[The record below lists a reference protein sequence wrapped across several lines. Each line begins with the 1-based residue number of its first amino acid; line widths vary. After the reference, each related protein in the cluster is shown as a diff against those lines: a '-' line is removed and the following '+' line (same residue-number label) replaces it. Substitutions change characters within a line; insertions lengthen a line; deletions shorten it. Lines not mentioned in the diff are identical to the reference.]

1 MMFKK
6 IKDYISDDRLEL
18 RYRMFAVVSSIALIC
33 YYLIILSRVITGS
46 YKAAGI
52 EAIGALVF
60 TGLVFWGIK
69 MNKQEWAARIIC
81 LIIVFFVMPF
91 SYFSV
96 GGILNGMT
104 IGYVIATMY
113 ITISLE
119 GLWKWVL
126 VCLQAIITAICFYTD
141 YLQRVDNGESVLL
154 REFIVAFI
162 SVFLIS
168 LVVALIVEFQN
179 RMNAIE
185 KRRSNNRADE
195 IEALN
200 RSQNQFFSSMSHEIR
215 TPINTIIGLNEMTLR
230 EEISDEVAENSKN
243 IQSASKMLLH
253 IINDIL
259 DMSKLRS
266 GKMEL
271 TPTAYATG
279 DMLSEIVGMIW
290 IRAKEKKL
298 DFHIN
303 VDPMLPMVLYGDEV
317 RIKQIIINLLTNA
330 IKYTQKGSVTLSVQY
345 DKKSDKSAEVTY
357 TVEDTGMG
365 IKKESIPYLFSA
377 FKRVDEE
384 TNRYIEG
391 TGLGLSIVK
400 EFVDM
405 MRGKISVNSVYTQGS
420 TFVVTI
426 PQGIEDERAVGELNL
441 EGRHSSGVR
450 KHYRVSF
457 EAPDARILVVDDSR
471 ENLLVVS
478 KLLRETKVQ
487 LDTVDSGREALQRT
501 LETAYD
507 LILMDHQMPEMD
519 GIECMHKIHEQ
530 IGGLSKEAKIVVLTA
545 NAGSD
550 RREIYAKE
558 GFDGYIVKPISG
570 ELLEAEVSKKLP
582 QNKVRFMSEMAASVE
597 EGREIKANIRRKRI
611 PIMITSE
618 SVCDLPANMVMGVD
632 CELIPYHVRTATG
645 DFLDGIEAEARGL
658 LSYMSDGRTDA
669 KSLEPSVNEYEKFF
683 AECLMRSNR
692 VIHIAMSGKVGLGW
706 ENALE
711 ASKSFDNVVV
721 IDSHH
726 LSSGMGILVLEA
738 ISMAE
743 SGLSVDQIVEKITEM
758 RDKIKTSFIVSST
771 EYLAKAGRLSPTV
784 NSIAKALL
792 FRPVLTLRKGKMG
805 VGKVF
810 FGDEEAAVKRYIHS
824 ALSVISPIDTKRVF
838 ITHAGYSNEE
848 LKMVEHEIRLRVN
861 FDQVIFQK
869 ASSAITANCGPGT
882 MGVLFKT
889 K

>member
-1 MMFKK
+1 MIKW

-18 RYRMFAVVSSIALIC
+18 RHRMFAVVSIIALLC
-33 YYLIILSRVITGS
+33 FYLIIISRYVTGK
-46 YKAAGI
+46 YYAATI
-52 EAIGALVF
+52 ELGGALIF
-60 TGLVFWGIK
+60 TFLVFWGIRK
-69 MNKQEWAARIIC
+69 GKQEIASKIIC
-81 LIIVFFVMPF
+81 IIIVFIVMPV
-91 SYFSV
+91 SYIYA

-113 ITISLE
+113 ISIILE
-119 GLWKWVL
+119 GVFKWTL
-126 VCLQAIITAICFYTD
+126 VILQATIAAWSFYTD
-141 YLQRVDNGESVLL
+141 YAGRLAAGEAVSLKQ
-154 REFIVAFI
+154 FIVAFL

-168 LVVALIVEFQN
+168 LVVTLIVEFQN
-179 RMNAIE
+179 KMNAIE
-185 KRRSNNRADE
+185 RERSNKRADE

-230 EEISDEVAENSKN
+230 EEISEEVAENSKN

-271 TPTAYATG
+271 TPAPYATG

-317 RIKQIIINLLTNA
+317 RIKQVIINLLTNA
-330 IKYTQKGSVTLSVQY
+330 IKYTNKGSVTLSVQY
-345 DKKSDKSAEVTY
+345 DKKTDKSAEVTY

-365 IKKESIPYLFSA
+365 IKKESLPYLFTA
-377 FKRVDEE
+377 FKRVDEQS
-384 TNRYIEG
+384 NKYIEG

-400 EFVDM
+400 EFVEM
-405 MRGKISVNSVYTQGS
+405 MHGKISVNSVYTQGS

-426 PQGIEDERAVGELNL
+426 PQGIEDERAVGQLNL
-441 EGRHSSGVR
+441 EGRHSNGAR

-457 EAPDARILVVDDSR
+457 EAPDAKILVVDDSR

-487 LDTVDSGREALQRT
+487 VDTVDSGKEALQKT

-530 IGGLSKEAKIVVLTA
+530 TGGLSKEAKIVVLTA
-545 NAGSD
+545 NAESE
-550 RREIYAKE
+550 RRALYARE
-558 GFDGYIVKPISG
+558 GFDGYLIKPISG
-570 ELLEAEVSKKLP
+570 ELLEAEISKKLP
-582 QNKVRFMSEMAASVE
+582 QNKVRYMSDMAKHAENGNEVQK
-597 EGREIKANIRRKRI
+597 EGRRKRI

-618 SVCDLPANMVMGVD
+618 SVCDLPNNMIAGAD
-632 CELIPYHVRTATG
+632 CDIIPYHVKTESG

-658 LSYMSDGRTDA
+658 LSYMEDGRTDA
-669 KSLEPSVNEYEKFF
+669 RSEAPSVAEYEKFF

-692 VIHIAMSGKVGLGW
+692 VIHIAMSSKVGQGCR
-706 ENALE
+706 NATE

-721 IDSHH
+721 IDSEH

-743 SGLSVDQIVEKITEM
+743 GGINPEQIVEEINEM
-758 RDKIKTSFIVSST
+758 RSKIRTSFIVSST
-771 EYLAKAGRLSPTV
+771 EYLARVGRLNQTV
-784 NSIAKALL
+784 NSIAKAFL
-792 FRPVLTLRKGKMG
+792 FRPVLTLKKGKMG
-805 VGKVF
+805 AGKVY
-810 FGDEEAAVKRYIHS
+810 FGEEETAIKKYISGIFNSRATIDTRRAFITYAGLNWEELRVIEEEVKR
-824 ALSVISPIDTKRVF
+824 
-838 ITHAGYSNEE
+838 
-848 LKMVEHEIRLRVN
+848 RVN
-861 FDQVIFQK
+861 FDQIIFMK
-869 ASSAITANCGPGT
+869 ASSAVTANCGPGT
-882 MGVLFKT
+882 IGVLFKV